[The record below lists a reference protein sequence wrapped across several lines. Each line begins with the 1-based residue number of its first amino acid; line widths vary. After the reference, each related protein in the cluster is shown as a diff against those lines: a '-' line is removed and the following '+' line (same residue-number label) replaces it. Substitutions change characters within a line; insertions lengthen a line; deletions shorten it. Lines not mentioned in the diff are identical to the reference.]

1 MDPPTSCETA
11 VTRFPCSFAPFA
23 LALAVILVVLA
34 GCGRA
39 ADTTGRVDATSPPA
53 ATSSAAAA
61 ISLEPAQT
69 EDPEALLSPG
79 ADTDRPRTTQT
90 DTAWGRIWDR
100 LPDDFPRYPGSQPA
114 DETSPE
120 TTSGVFAIPGRDA
133 PEIAGWFQ
141 NALELATYS
150 TEALS
155 GPLEDGSHVLDSA
168 GEAGCRIQVTVAP
181 LGSTTNVLVRYGADC
196 PNT

>member
-1 MDPPTSCETA
+1 MESPTRREATVIRFSC
-11 VTRFPCSFAPFA
+11 SIAP
-23 LALAVILVVLA
+23 LALLLVVVGIA
-34 GCGRA
+34 GCGGS
-39 ADTTGRVDATSPPA
+39 ADPTGRIVPPPPSA
-53 ATSSAAAA
+53 ATSGGAAA
-61 ISLEPAQT
+61 SLQPEPTA
-69 EDPEALLSPG
+69 EPETLLSPG
-79 ADTDRPRTTQT
+79 ADTELPRTTQT

-120 TTSGVFAIPGRDA
+120 AVSGIFAIPGGDA
-133 PEIAGWFQ
+133 QEIADWFQ

-181 LGSTTNVLVRYGADC
+181 LGGTTNVSVRYGADC